1 MASLGSGHQ
10 EESFAHLGEPLS
22 EPSWGRQGRHLACL
36 LLLHHLHSLLSWLF
50 PNGEAILDGLL
61 LFSDIR
67 FPLQFPPPRNAVWIM
82 ASLVSRQQGAFFEE
96 WCTTILQGTI
106 CAFPV
111 YFQNQHWKFLCWK
124 CIFLQSLDAA
134 IFLFSLDSEIP
145 MEVLLLPV
153 ISTNDRLTLGCE
165 LQDGTIICGQMK
177 FHTQL
182 MDVWNLSTKY
192 TSKIELSLMGLCF
205 NYNTSQVLY
214 MSSEGS
220 NLLHEELE
228 VQIKESKSKSRSN

>member
-82 ASLVSRQQGAFFEE
+82 ASLVSRQHLGKTRTAP
-96 WCTTILQGTI
+96 CL
-106 CAFPV
+106 PPPPPPSPP
-111 YFQNQHWKFLCWK
+111 LPP
-124 CIFLQSLDAA
+124 LMA
-134 IFLFSLDSEIP
+134 ISKWRGNLGWSSVVLRHSIMMSEI
-145 MEVLLLPV
+145 V
-153 ISTNDRLTLGCE
+153 R
-165 LQDGTIICGQMK
+165 
-177 FHTQL
+177 
-182 MDVWNLSTKY
+182 
-192 TSKIELSLMGLCF
+192 
-205 NYNTSQVLY
+205 
-214 MSSEGS
+214 
-220 NLLHEELE
+220 
-228 VQIKESKSKSRSN
+228 